1 MVSKKHHRVR
11 GWRVVLSASPP
22 SRNLGDRVVE
32 DNFYTDTGFPV
43 SMVGGD
49 AERTFRDVD
58 LAVDTMT
65 KSIDGANQTTSPRG
79 YRREGTM
86 EQTLPNGGV
95 VLRTYYREQVVTF
108 SGGTGFGGPTEVS
121 SFSGS
126 AIAAAIVVGL
136 AFGFYVKVVKRFQQG
151 FQLTIYAA
159 NQKSYITTLWPWLWL
174 ANQRGFREEFGK
186 AVAKKGGGEKKKNDR
201 FDDV

>member
-32 DNFYTDTGFPV
+32 DNFFTDTGFPV

-79 YRREGTM
+79 YRR
-86 EQTLPNGGV
+86 
-95 VLRTYYREQVVTF
+95 
-108 SGGTGFGGPTEVS
+108 
-121 SFSGS
+121 
-126 AIAAAIVVGL
+126 
-136 AFGFYVKVVKRFQQG
+136 
-151 FQLTIYAA
+151 
-159 NQKSYITTLWPWLWL
+159 
-174 ANQRGFREEFGK
+174 
-186 AVAKKGGGEKKKNDR
+186 
-201 FDDV
+201 